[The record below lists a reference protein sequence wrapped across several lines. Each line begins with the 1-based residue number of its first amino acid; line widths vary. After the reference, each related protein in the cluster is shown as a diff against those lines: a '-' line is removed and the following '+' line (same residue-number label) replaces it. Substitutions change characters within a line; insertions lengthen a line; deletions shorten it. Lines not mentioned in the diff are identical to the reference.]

1 MEEKEFSGKNV
12 EEAIEKGL
20 KELGLSR
27 DDVEVK
33 ILDEGKAGLFGLM
46 GASPAKIKLIVK
58 PLKDLEAGEKG
69 EVVWEKPSGIDLI
82 SAQKKTKDE
91 LEEIL
96 KLMGIEA
103 EVATSLE
110 GGKVLADMRSEN
122 GAILIGKKGQTLNA
136 LQLIVNLIV
145 NRDEK
150 TRTRVIVDSE
160 SYRQRR
166 EKALVKMA
174 REVANEVKRK
184 GQPRELEPMN
194 SSERRVIHLALKNDR
209 DVETTSKGEGSF
221 RRVVV
226 SPKKDQ
232 ERGSI

>member
-1 MEEKEFSGKNV
+1 MEEREFSGKNV

-46 GASPAKIKLIVK
+46 GASPAKVKLI
-58 PLKDLEAGEKG
+58 A
-69 EVVWEKPSGIDLI
+69 KPSKGLDTEEKAEVARKKPPGIDLI
-82 SAQKKTKDE
+82 SAQKRAKEE
-91 LEEIL
+91 LDAIL

-103 EVATSLE
+103 EMATSIE
-110 GGKVLADMRSEN
+110 GGKVVADIRSEN
-122 GAILIGKKGQTLNA
+122 GAILIGKRGQTLNA

-150 TRTRVIVDSE
+150 TRTKVIVDSE
-160 SYRQRR
+160 SYRDRR

-174 REVANEVKRK
+174 REAANEVKRK

-194 SSERRVIHLALKNDR
+194 PTERRVIHLALKNDR

-226 SPKKDQ
+226 SPKKKQ
-232 ERGSI
+232 ERGPI

>member
-1 MEEKEFSGKNV
+1 MEEREFTGKNI

-27 DDVEVK
+27 DEVEVK

-58 PLKDLEAGEKG
+58 AIEGLATGEK
-69 EVVWEKPSGIDLI
+69 EEAFPEKVAGVDLV
-82 SAQKKTKDE
+82 SAQKRVKEE
-91 LEEIL
+91 LDEIL
-96 KLMGIEA
+96 KLTGIGA
-103 EVATSLE
+103 EVTTSLK
-110 GGKVLADMRSEN
+110 GGKVVADIRSPN
-122 GAILIGKKGQTLNA
+122 GAILIGRKGQTLNA

-166 EKALVKMA
+166 ENALVKMA
-174 REVANEVKRK
+174 KEVANEVKRE

-194 SSERRVIHLALKNDR
+194 PAERRVVHLALKNDK
-209 DVETTSKGEGSF
+209 DVETTSKGEGGY

-226 SPKKDQ
+226 SPRKKEEKD
-232 ERGSI
+232 SI

>member
-58 PLKDLEAGEKG
+58 SLKGLEAEEKG
-69 EVVWEKPSGIDLI
+69 EVAREEPSGVNLV
-82 SAQKKTKDE
+82 SAQKKVKEE
-91 LEEIL
+91 LDEIL
-96 KLMGIEA
+96 KLMGMEA

-110 GGKVLADMRSEN
+110 GTRVVADIKSEN

-150 TRTRVIVDSE
+150 TRTKVIVDTE

-174 REVANEVKRK
+174 REVADEVKRK
-184 GQPRELEPMN
+184 GNPRELEPM
-194 SSERRVIHLALKNDR
+194 SPTERRVIHLALKNDG
-209 DVETTSKGEGSF
+209 DVETTSKGEGNF

-226 SPKKDQ
+226 SPKKK
-232 ERGSI
+232 

>member
-1 MEEKEFSGKNV
+1 MEEREFSGKNV

-46 GASPAKIKLIVK
+46 GASPAKVKLIVK
-58 PLKDLEAGEKG
+58 PAKGLETGEKG
-69 EVVWEKPSGIDLI
+69 EVVREKPRGIDLI
-82 SAQKKTKDE
+82 SAQKRAKEE
-91 LEEIL
+91 LDEIL

-103 EVATSLE
+103 EVSTSLE
-110 GGKVLADMRSEN
+110 GGKVVADIKSEN
-122 GAILIGKKGQTLNA
+122 GAVLIGKKGQTLNA

-150 TRTRVIVDSE
+150 TRTRVVVDSE

-174 REVANEVKRK
+174 KEVADEVKRK
-184 GQPRELEPMN
+184 GQPCELEPMN
-194 SSERRVIHLALKNDR
+194 PNERRIIHLALKNDK
-209 DVETTSKGEGSF
+209 DVDTTSKGEGSY

-226 SPKKDQ
+226 SPKRK
-232 ERGSI
+232 

>member
-20 KELGLSR
+20 KELSLSR

-58 PLKDLEAGEKG
+58 PLKGLGAEEER
-69 EVVWEKPSGIDLI
+69 EVVREKPSGVNLI
-82 SAQKKTKDE
+82 SAQKKVKEE
-91 LEEIL
+91 LDEIL
-96 KLMGIEA
+96 KLMGMEA
-103 EVATSLE
+103 EVTTSLE
-110 GGKVLADMRSEN
+110 GGRVMADIKSEN

-150 TRTRVIVDSE
+150 TRTRVIVDTE
-160 SYRQRR
+160 GYRQRR
-166 EKALVKMA
+166 ENALVKMA
-174 REVANEVKRK
+174 REVADEVKSK
-184 GQPRELEPMN
+184 GKPRELEPMN
-194 SSERRVIHLALKNDR
+194 PAERRVIHLALKNDK
-209 DVETTSKGEGSF
+209 DVETTSKGEGNF

-226 SPKKDQ
+226 SPKKQ
-232 ERGSI
+232 L